1 MARSEEEWA
10 NVYRKGL
17 RIHFVG
23 IGGIGMSGIA
33 ELLLNLGYGVTGS
46 DQRLTDITERLVSLG
61 AQIRSGHGPANI
73 PEDVHVVVVSSAV
86 GPGNEEVIEAHRRKI
101 PVIPRA
107 EMLAELMRM
116 KYGIAIAG
124 THGKTTTTS
133 MVATVL
139 AAAGWDPTA
148 VVGGKLNSLGSNAK
162 LGSGDFLVAEA
173 DESDGSFVKL
183 SPTVAVVTNIDP
195 EHLDYY
201 SGIGQIKETFLHF
214 LNKVPF
220 YGFAVLCVDHPN
232 VQELIPSLQKTFVT
246 YGFSHQADYR
256 VDGVVPEGMA
266 NRFRV
271 IRRGE
276 NLGEVTLS
284 APGRHNVE
292 NALAAVTVASELGI
306 PFDRIREGL
315 SDYRGVHRRFQVK
328 GERDGVTVVDDYGH
342 HPVEI
347 GATLS
352 AAREVWSDRRVVVGF
367 QPHRYSR
374 THALFQDFVSA
385 FHEADLL
392 IVFDVYPAGEKP
404 IPGASGEKLCEAIRD
419 HGHRAVFYA
428 GKAVEAAGE
437 VLPRLQP
444 GDIFL
449 TMGAG
454 DVWKLAEGIV
464 SR

>member
-1 MARSEEEWA
+1 
-10 NVYRKGL
+10 VYRKGL

-33 ELLLNLGYGVTGS
+33 ELLLNLGYRVSGS
-46 DQRLTDITERLVSLG
+46 DLRRSDTTERLSRLG
-61 AQIRSGHGPANI
+61 AEIREGHAAENV
-73 PEDVHVVVVSSAV
+73 PEDGHVVVFSSAV
-86 GPGNEEVIEAHRRKI
+86 RPGNPEVAEAHRRKI

-162 LGSGDFLVAEA
+162 LGQGEFLVAEA
-173 DESDGSFVKL
+173 DESDGSFLKL

-195 EHLDYY
+195 EHLDFY

-214 LNKVPF
+214 INKVPF
-220 YGFAVLCVDHPN
+220 YGFAVLCIDHPN
-232 VQELIPSLQKTFVT
+232 VQELIPSVTKTFVT
-246 YGFSHQADYR
+246 YGFSAHADYR
-256 VDGVVPEGMA
+256 ADGVASEGMS

-271 IRRGE
+271 LRRGE
-276 NLGEVTLS
+276 PLGEAILK
-284 APGRHNVE
+284 APGRHNVS
-292 NALAAVTVASELGI
+292 NALAAVAVASELGI
-306 PFDRIREGL
+306 PFDRIRAGL
-315 SDYRGVHRRFQVK
+315 ADYGGVARRFQVK
-328 GERDGVTVVDDYGH
+328 GERNGVTVVDDYGH
-342 HPVEI
+342 HPAEVR
-347 GATLS
+347 ATLS
-352 AAREVWSDRRVVVGF
+352 AAREVWPGKRIVVGF

-374 THALFQDFVSA
+374 TQALFRDFLSA
-385 FHEADLL
+385 FHDADLL
-392 IVFDVYPAGEKP
+392 FVFDVYPAGEEP
-404 IPGASGEKLCEAIRD
+404 IPGASGERLCEAIRE
-419 HGHRAVFYA
+419 HGHKAAIYS
-428 GKAVEAAGE
+428 GKAGEA
-437 VLPRLQP
+437 VSVIVPKLCP

-454 DVWKLAEGIV
+454 DVWKLGERVV
-464 SR
+464 SG

>member
-1 MARSEEEWA
+1 M
-10 NVYRKGL
+10 YRKDL

-33 ELLLNLGYGVTGS
+33 ELLLNLGYRVSGS
-46 DQRLTDITERLVSLG
+46 DLRKSDITDRLSQLG
-61 AQIRSGHGPANI
+61 AEIQEGHAAKNV
-73 PEDVHVVVVSSAV
+73 PEDGHVVVFSSAV
-86 GPGNEEVIEAHRRKI
+86 KVDNPEVVEAHRRKI

-133 MVATVL
+133 MVATIL

-162 LGSGDFLVAEA
+162 LGQGEFLVAEA
-173 DESDGSFVKL
+173 DESDGSFLKL

-195 EHLDYY
+195 EHLDFY

-214 LNKVPF
+214 INKVPF
-220 YGFAVLCVDHPN
+220 YGFAVLCLDHPN
-232 VQELIPSLQKTFVT
+232 VQELIPSVTKTYVT
-246 YGFSHQADYR
+246 YGFSAHADYR
-256 VDGVVPEGMA
+256 ADGIVSEGMS

-271 IRRGE
+271 IRCGE
-276 NLGEVTLS
+276 TLGEVTLK
-284 APGRHNVE
+284 APGRHNVS
-292 NALAAVTVASELGI
+292 NALAAAAVAAELGI
-306 PFDRIREGL
+306 SFERIRAGL
-315 SDYRGVHRRFQVK
+315 ADYDGVARRFQVK
-328 GERDGVTVVDDYGH
+328 GERNGVTVVDDYGH

-347 GATLS
+347 RATLA
-352 AAREVWSDRRVVVGF
+352 AAREVWPSRRIVVGF

-374 THALFQDFVSA
+374 TQSLFRDFLSA
-385 FHEADLL
+385 FHDADLL
-392 IVFDVYPAGEKP
+392 FVFDVYPAGEEP
-404 IPGASGEKLCEAIRD
+404 IPGASGERLCEAIRE
-419 HGHRAVFYA
+419 HGHKAAIYA
-428 GKAVEAAGE
+428 GKAGDALSTVVAG
-437 VLPRLQP
+437 LCA

-454 DVWKLAEGIV
+454 DVWKLGEGV
-464 SR
+464 LSG

>member
-1 MARSEEEWA
+1 M
-10 NVYRKGL
+10 YRKEL

-23 IGGIGMSGIA
+23 IGGIGISGIA
-33 ELLLNLGYGVTGS
+33 ELLLNLGYRVTGS
-46 DQRLTDITERLVSLG
+46 DLRVSDITERLVGLG
-61 AQIRSGHGPANI
+61 AEIRLGHAAGHI
-73 PEDVHVVVVSSAV
+73 PDDVHVVVVSSAIR
-86 GPGNEEVIEAHRRKI
+86 PENEEVIEAHRRKI

-133 MVATVL
+133 MVATIL
-139 AAAGWDPTA
+139 ATAGWDPTA

-183 SPTVAVVTNIDP
+183 SPTVAVVTNIDA

-232 VQELIPSLQKTFVT
+232 VQELIPALQKTYVT
-246 YGFSHQADYR
+246 YGFSQQADYR
-256 VDGVVPEGMA
+256 ADGVVPEGMTS
-266 NRFRV
+266 RFRV

-276 NLGEVTLS
+276 DLGEVSLS
-284 APGRHNVE
+284 APGRHNVS
-292 NALAAVTVASELGI
+292 NALAAVAVASELGI
-306 PFDRIREGL
+306 PTDRIREGL
-315 SDYRGVHRRFQVK
+315 LDYRGVHRRFQVK
-328 GERDGVTVVDDYGH
+328 GEREGVTVVDDYGH
-342 HPVEI
+342 HPAEI
-347 GATLS
+347 RATLA
-352 AAREVWSDRRVVVGF
+352 AAREVWPDRRLVIGF

-374 THALFQDFVSA
+374 THALFQEFVSA
-385 FHEADLL
+385 FHDADLL
-392 IVFDVYPAGEKP
+392 FVFEVYPAGEEP
-404 IPGASGEKLCEAIRD
+404 IPGASGERLCEAIRD
-419 HGHRAVFYA
+419 HGHKAVFFA
-428 GKAVEAAGE
+428 GKAGEAAAD
-437 VLPRLQP
+437 VLSRLHS

-454 DVWKLAEGIV
+454 DVWRLAEGVV

>member
-1 MARSEEEWA
+1 
-10 NVYRKGL
+10 VYRKGL

-33 ELLLNLGYGVTGS
+33 ELLLNLGYRVTGS
-46 DQRLTDITERLVSLG
+46 DLRLSDTTERLARLG
-61 AQIRSGHGPANI
+61 AEIRVGHAAANI
-73 PEDVHVVVVSSAV
+73 PEDGHVVVVSSAV
-86 GPGNEEVIEAHRRKI
+86 RPDNPEVIEAHCRKI

-133 MVATVL
+133 MVATLL
-139 AAAGWDPTA
+139 ATAGWDPTA

-173 DESDGSFVKL
+173 DESDGSFLSL
-183 SPTVAVVTNIDP
+183 SPTVAVVTNIDA

-220 YGFAVLCVDHPN
+220 YGFDVLCVDHPN
-232 VQELIPSLQKTFVT
+232 VQELIPALQKTYVT
-246 YGFSHQADYR
+246 YGFSPQADYR
-256 VDGVVPEGMA
+256 ADGVSPEGMA

-271 IRRGE
+271 VRRGE
-276 NLGEVTLS
+276 ILGEVLLS
-284 APGRHNVE
+284 APGRHNVS
-292 NALAAVTVASELGI
+292 NALAAVAVASELGI
-306 PFDRIREGL
+306 PFDKVREGL
-315 SDYRGVHRRFQVK
+315 ADYRGVLRRFQIK
-328 GERDGVTVVDDYGH
+328 GEREGVTVVDDYGH
-342 HPVEI
+342 HPAEI
-347 GATLS
+347 RATLS
-352 AAREVWSDRRVVVGF
+352 AAREVWPSRRIVVGY

-374 THALFQDFVSA
+374 THALFQEFVSA
-385 FHEADLL
+385 FHDADLL
-392 IVFDVYPAGEKP
+392 FVFDVYPAGEEP
-404 IPGASGEKLCEAIRD
+404 IPGASGERLCEAIRD
-419 HGHRAVFYA
+419 HGHKAVSFA
-428 GKAVEAAGE
+428 GKAGEAAGRI
-437 VLPRLQP
+437 LPRLQP

-454 DVWKLAEGIV
+454 DVWKLAEGVV
-464 SR
+464 SA

>member
-1 MARSEEEWA
+1 
-10 NVYRKGL
+10 VYRKGL

-33 ELLLNLGYGVTGS
+33 ELLLNLGYRVSGS
-46 DQRLTDITERLVSLG
+46 DRRLSDTTERLAGIG
-61 AQIRSGHGPANI
+61 AEIRSGHAAAHI
-73 PEDVHVVVVSSAV
+73 PEDAHVVVVSSAV
-86 GPGNEEVIEAHRRKI
+86 RPDNAEVVEAHRRKI

-139 AAAGWDPTA
+139 ATAGWDPTA

-183 SPTVAVVTNIDP
+183 SPTVAVVTNIDA

-232 VQELIPSLQKTFVT
+232 VLELIPSLRKTYVT

-256 VDGVVPEGMA
+256 AEGVVPGGMES
-266 NRFRV
+266 RFRV
-271 IRRGE
+271 VRRGE
-276 NLGEVTLS
+276 SLGEVSLS
-284 APGRHNVE
+284 APGRHNVS
-292 NALAAVTVASELGI
+292 NALASVAVASELGI
-306 PFDRIREGL
+306 PFDKIREGL
-315 SDYRGVHRRFQVK
+315 ADYRGVHRRFQIK
-328 GERDGVTVVDDYGH
+328 GERGGVTVVDDYGH
-342 HPVEI
+342 HPAEI
-347 GATLS
+347 RATLS
-352 AAREVWSDRRVVVGF
+352 AAREVWPDRRIVVGF

-385 FHEADLL
+385 FHDADLL
-392 IVFDVYPAGEKP
+392 LVFEVYPAGEEP
-404 IPGASGEKLCEAIRD
+404 IPGATAERLCEAIRD
-419 HGHRAVFYA
+419 HGHKAVHFA
-428 GKAVEAAGE
+428 GKAGEAVEG
-437 VLPRLQP
+437 VLPRLRP

-454 DVWKLAEGIV
+454 DVWKLAESVV

>member
-1 MARSEEEWA
+1 
-10 NVYRKGL
+10 VYRKGL
-17 RIHFVG
+17 GIHFVG

-33 ELLLNLGYGVTGS
+33 ELLLNLGYRVTGS
-46 DQRLTDITERLVSLG
+46 DLRLSDITGRLEAAG
-61 AQIRSGHGPANI
+61 AKIRSGHRAANI
-73 PEDVHVVVVSSAV
+73 PEDARVVVVSSAIR
-86 GPGNEEVIEAHRRKI
+86 PDNEEVVEAHRRKI

-232 VQELIPSLQKTFVT
+232 VLELIPSLQKTYVT

-256 VDGVVPEGMA
+256 ADGVVPEGMV

-276 NLGEVTLS
+276 ILGEISLT
-284 APGRHNVE
+284 APGRHNVS
-292 NALAAVTVASELGI
+292 NALAAVAVASELGI

-315 SDYRGVHRRFQVK
+315 ADYRGVHRRFQLK

-342 HPVEI
+342 HPAEI
-347 GATLS
+347 LATLA
-352 AAREVWSDRRVVVGF
+352 AARDVWPDRRIVVGF

-374 THALFQDFVSA
+374 TNALFQEFVSA
-385 FHEADLL
+385 FHDADLL
-392 IVFDVYPAGEKP
+392 LVFDVYPAGEEP
-404 IPGASGEKLCEAIRD
+404 IPGASGERLCEAIRD
-419 HGHRAVFYA
+419 HGHKAVFYA
-428 GKAVEAAGE
+428 GKAAEAAGD
-437 VLPRLQP
+437 VLPRLHP

-454 DVWKLAEGIV
+454 DVWKLADVVV

>member
-1 MARSEEEWA
+1 
-10 NVYRKGL
+10 VYRKGL
-17 RIHFVG
+17 GIHFVG

-33 ELLLNLGYGVTGS
+33 ELLLNLGYRVTGS
-46 DQRLTDITERLVSLG
+46 DLRLSDTTGRLEG
-61 AQIRSGHGPANI
+61 AGAKIRSGHGAANV
-73 PEDVHVVVVSSAV
+73 PEDAHVVVVSSAIR
-86 GPGNEEVIEAHRRKI
+86 PDNEEVAEAHRRKI

-232 VQELIPSLQKTFVT
+232 VLELIPSLQKTYVT

-256 VDGVVPEGMA
+256 ADGVVPEGMV

-276 NLGEVTLS
+276 ILGDISLT
-284 APGRHNVE
+284 APGRHNVS
-292 NALAAVTVASELGI
+292 NALAAVAVASELGI
-306 PFDRIREGL
+306 SFDRIREGL
-315 SDYRGVHRRFQVK
+315 ADYRGVHRRFQLK

-342 HPVEI
+342 HPAEI
-347 GATLS
+347 LATLA
-352 AAREVWSDRRVVVGF
+352 AAREVWPDRRIVVGF

-374 THALFQDFVSA
+374 TNALFQEFVSA
-385 FHEADLL
+385 FHDADLL
-392 IVFDVYPAGEKP
+392 LVFDVYPAGEEP
-404 IPGASGEKLCEAIRD
+404 IPGASGERLCEAIRD
-419 HGHRAVFYA
+419 HGHKAVFYA
-428 GKAVEAAGE
+428 GKAAEAAGD
-437 VLPRLQP
+437 VLPRLLP

-454 DVWKLAEGIV
+454 DVWKLADVVV

>member
-1 MARSEEEWA
+1 M
-10 NVYRKGL
+10 YRKGM

-33 ELLLNLGYGVTGS
+33 ELLLNLGYRVSGS
-46 DQRLTDITERLVSLG
+46 DLRPSDITDRLMRLG
-61 AQIRSGHGPANI
+61 AEVRAGHAAENV
-73 PEDVHVVVVSSAV
+73 PEDGHVVVVSSAV
-86 GPGNEEVIEAHRRKI
+86 KPDNPEVTEAHRRKV

-162 LGSGDFLVAEA
+162 LGQGEFLVAEA
-173 DESDGSFVKL
+173 DESDGSFLKL

-195 EHLDYY
+195 EHLDFY

-214 LNKVPF
+214 INKVPF
-220 YGFAVLCVDHPN
+220 YGFVVLCIDHPN
-232 VQELIPSLQKTFVT
+232 VQELIPSVTKTIVS
-246 YGFSHQADYR
+246 YGFSSHADYR
-256 VDGVVPEGMA
+256 ADGVVPEGMSS
-266 NRFRV
+266 RFRV

-276 NLGEVTLS
+276 PLGEVTIQS
-284 APGRHNVE
+284 PGRHNVS
-292 NALAAVTVASELGI
+292 NALAAAAVAGELGI
-306 PFDRIREGL
+306 PFDRIRAGL
-315 SDYRGVHRRFQVK
+315 AEYGGVARRFQVK
-328 GERDGVTVVDDYGH
+328 GERNGVTVVDDYGH
-342 HPVEI
+342 HPAEI
-347 GATLS
+347 RATLS
-352 AAREVWSDRRVVVGF
+352 AAREVWPGRRIVVGF

-374 THALFQDFVSA
+374 TQALFRDFLSA
-385 FHEADLL
+385 FHDADLL
-392 IVFDVYPAGEKP
+392 FVFDVYPAGEEP
-404 IPGASGEKLCEAIRD
+404 IPGASGERLCEAIRE
-419 HGHRAVFYA
+419 HGHKAAIFA
-428 GKAVEAAGE
+428 GKAGDA
-437 VLPRLQP
+437 LPGIVPRFSK

-454 DVWKLAEGIV
+454 DVWKLGEGV
-464 SR
+464 LSG

>member
-1 MARSEEEWA
+1 
-10 NVYRKGL
+10 VYRKGL
-17 RIHFVG
+17 EIHFVG

-33 ELLLNLGYGVTGS
+33 ELLLNLGYRVSGS
-46 DQRLTDITERLVSLG
+46 DLRLSDTTERLEAAG
-61 AQIRSGHGPANI
+61 AMIRSGHGAANI
-73 PEDVHVVVVSSAV
+73 PEDARVVVVSSAV
-86 GPGNEEVIEAHRRKI
+86 RQDNEEVVEAHRRKI

-232 VQELIPSLQKTFVT
+232 VQELIPSLQKTYVT

-256 VDGVVPEGMA
+256 ADNVVPEGMV

-271 IRRGE
+271 VRRGE
-276 NLGEVTLS
+276 LFGEFSLT
-284 APGRHNVE
+284 AAGRHNVS

-306 PFDRIREGL
+306 PVDKIREGL
-315 SDYRGVHRRFQVK
+315 ADYRGVHRRFQVK

-347 GATLS
+347 RATLE
-352 AAREVWSDRRVVVGF
+352 AAREVWPDRRVVVGF

-374 THALFQDFVSA
+374 TNALFQEFLSA

-392 IVFDVYPAGEKP
+392 FVFDVYPAGEEP
-404 IPGASGEKLCEAIRD
+404 IPGASGERLCEAIRN
-419 HGHRAVFYA
+419 HGHKAAFYA
-428 GKAVEAAGE
+428 GKAAEAAAD
-437 VLPRLQP
+437 VLPRLRP

-449 TMGAG
+449 IMGAG
-454 DVWKLAEGIV
+454 DVWKLADVVV

>member
-1 MARSEEEWA
+1 
-10 NVYRKGL
+10 VYRKGL
-17 RIHFVG
+17 GIHFVG

-33 ELLLNLGYGVTGS
+33 ELLLNLGYRVTGS
-46 DQRLTDITERLVSLG
+46 DLRLSDITDRLTRAG
-61 AQIRSGHGPANI
+61 ARIHSGHGAANI
-73 PEDVHVVVVSSAV
+73 PEDVHVVVVSSAIR
-86 GPGNEEVIEAHRRKI
+86 PGNEEVVEAHRRKI

-232 VQELIPSLQKTFVT
+232 VLELIPSLQKTYVT

-256 VDGVVPEGMA
+256 ADGVVPERMV
-266 NRFRV
+266 NRFQV

-276 NLGEVTLS
+276 ILGEISLT
-284 APGRHNVE
+284 APGRHNVS
-292 NALAAVTVASELGI
+292 NALAAVAVASELGI

-315 SDYRGVHRRFQVK
+315 ADYRGVHRRFQLK

-342 HPVEI
+342 HPAEI
-347 GATLS
+347 LATLA
-352 AAREVWSDRRVVVGF
+352 AAREVWPDRRIVVGF

-374 THALFQDFVSA
+374 THALFQEFVSA
-385 FHEADLL
+385 FHDAELL
-392 IVFDVYPAGEKP
+392 LVFDVYPAGEEP
-404 IPGASGEKLCEAIRD
+404 IPGASGERLCEAIRD
-419 HGHRAVFYA
+419 HGHKAVFYA
-428 GKAVEAAGE
+428 GKAAEAAE
-437 VLPRLQP
+437 DVLPRLHP

-449 TMGAG
+449 VMGAG
-454 DVWKLAEGIV
+454 DVWKLADVVV

>member
-1 MARSEEEWA
+1 
-10 NVYRKGL
+10 VYRKGL
-17 RIHFVG
+17 EIHFVG

-33 ELLLNLGYGVTGS
+33 ELLLNLGYRVSGS
-46 DQRLTDITERLVSLG
+46 DLRLSDTTERLTAAG
-61 AQIRSGHGPANI
+61 AKVRSGHGAANI
-73 PEDVHVVVVSSAV
+73 PEDARVVVVSSAV
-86 GPGNEEVIEAHRRKI
+86 RQDNEEVVEAHRRKI

-232 VQELIPSLQKTFVT
+232 VQELIPSLQKTYVT

-256 VDGVVPEGMA
+256 ADNVVPEGMV

-271 IRRGE
+271 VRRGE
-276 NLGEVTLS
+276 LLGEFSLT
-284 APGRHNVE
+284 AAGRHNVS

-306 PFDRIREGL
+306 PVGKIREGL
-315 SDYRGVHRRFQVK
+315 ADYRGVHRRFQVK

-342 HPVEI
+342 HPAEI
-347 GATLS
+347 RATLS
-352 AAREVWSDRRVVVGF
+352 AAREVWPDRRVVVGF

-374 THALFQDFVSA
+374 TNALFQEFVSA

-392 IVFDVYPAGEKP
+392 LVFDVYPAGEEP
-404 IPGASGEKLCEAIRD
+404 IPGASGERLCEAIRD
-419 HGHRAVFYA
+419 HGHKAVFYA
-428 GKAVEAAGE
+428 GKAAEAAAD
-437 VLPRLQP
+437 VLPHLRP

-449 TMGAG
+449 IMGAG
-454 DVWKLAEGIV
+454 DVWKLADVVV

>member
-1 MARSEEEWA
+1 M
-10 NVYRKGL
+10 YRKGL
-17 RIHFVG
+17 GIHFVG

-33 ELLLNLGYGVTGS
+33 ELLLNLGYRVTGS
-46 DQRLTDITERLVSLG
+46 DLRLSDTTGRLEG
-61 AQIRSGHGPANI
+61 AGAKIRSGHGAANV
-73 PEDVHVVVVSSAV
+73 PEDAHVVVVSSAIR
-86 GPGNEEVIEAHRRKI
+86 PDNEEVAEAHRRKI

-232 VQELIPSLQKTFVT
+232 VLELIPSLQKTYVT

-256 VDGVVPEGMA
+256 ADGVVPEGMV

-276 NLGEVTLS
+276 ILGDISLT
-284 APGRHNVE
+284 APGRHNVS
-292 NALAAVTVASELGI
+292 NALAAVAVASELGI
-306 PFDRIREGL
+306 SFDRIREGL
-315 SDYRGVHRRFQVK
+315 ADYRGVHRRFQLK

-342 HPVEI
+342 HPAEI
-347 GATLS
+347 LATLA
-352 AAREVWSDRRVVVGF
+352 AAREVWPDRRIVVGF

-374 THALFQDFVSA
+374 TNALFQEFVSA
-385 FHEADLL
+385 FHDADLL
-392 IVFDVYPAGEKP
+392 LVFDVYPAGEEP
-404 IPGASGEKLCEAIRD
+404 IPGASGERLCEAIRD
-419 HGHRAVFYA
+419 HGHKAVFYA
-428 GKAVEAAGE
+428 GKAAEAAGD
-437 VLPRLQP
+437 VLPRLLP

-454 DVWKLAEGIV
+454 DVWKLADVVV